1 MEKIIVTNYEDEM
14 KESYIDYAMS
24 VITQRAIPDVRDGLK
39 PVQRRI
45 LYSMNDLGLYPDKP
59 HRKSARI
66 VGNCLGQYH
75 PHGDISIYDA
85 MVKMAQDF
93 NLNNTLVDGHGNF
106 GSLDGDAAAS
116 MRYTEARISPF
127 GMEFLSN
134 LEKNVVNLKPNFD
147 DSTKEPEVLPSR
159 VCNLLINGSTGIAVG
174 MVTNIPPHNIKE
186 VISGVKAYLKNEK
199 ISTKDLMKH
208 IKGPDFPTGGA
219 IINKDELENIYTTG
233 NGKITVRS
241 KFEIED
247 IRNGK
252 KNVVVTEIPY
262 SFSGNKTRLLE
273 SLIDIVRDKKIEE
286 IIEVRD
292 ESSRDGIRIIL
303 ETKRGVNTEL
313 LINKLYR
320 LTKLED
326 SIAVNILAIV
336 NKEPKILSLRDI
348 IHHHVEFLKETNRR
362 ALSYDLDKLK
372 NKREILSGF
381 IRAVDIIDLIIEVIR
396 GSKSIQDAKQ
406 CLTGKESNVKFKTK
420 RSEKEAKLLNFSEAQ
435 ANAILD
441 MKLQRLV
448 GLEVERLE
456 EGYSATLT
464 NIEKCEKLLGNED
477 ELKKYI
483 ISDLDRIAKCYGT
496 KRKTEILQVNNQVE
510 LVEDV
515 EDEKEVYVLI
525 DKLGYIKTID
535 SNSYNRLNKET
546 LDDYPYNIK
555 SLNVGNILI
564 FTRDGN
570 LHQLKIKEIPNGT
583 IREKGVPIDNF
594 IGEKFTNILNICNI
608 YAHTPKVIMSTL
620 SGYVRTVETSDL
632 ITNRKK
638 ILISKEPLSGVEILS
653 GEENVISL
661 TSKNGYTISFNV
673 EEVPTLRRN
682 AKGVIGMKLK
692 NGDEI
697 INMSISRDNGKKLQK
712 RGGNGL
718 KIKGKELNKNWIV
731 AHICLTLKKESSQKE

>member
-247 IRNGK
+247 IGNGK

-456 EGYSATLT
+456 EDYSATLT